1 MRKPTQ
7 AEKIDPIFART
18 YLERQHNIEQ
28 EKTAELDAAD
38 AADQYW
44 ANREKR
50 LRDIINDQPIAK
62 PMPIPGWDR
71 EVFQAKVK
79 ASNVKS
85 RARLPH
91 LDEIITPAEQAD
103 IITLENPISLTDRTS
118 RNIGR
123 LTLVHDSEAS
133 GEEQQVA

>member
-1 MRKPTQ
+1 MRRPTQ

-18 YLERQHNIEQ
+18 YLESQHNLEL
-28 EKTAELDAAD
+28 ETSDELDASA
-38 AADQYW
+38 AADKYW
-44 ANREKR
+44 DERNKR
-50 LRDIINDQPIAK
+50 LQDIINDQPIARPK
-62 PMPIPGWDR
+62 PIPGWDR
-71 EVFQAKVK
+71 EVFEANVR

-91 LDEIITPAEQAD
+91 LDEIITPEEQAD
-103 IITLENPISLTDRTS
+103 IITLENPILLSERTP
-118 RNIGR
+118 RNLGK